1 MAKKICM
8 EHLNGECRNLAKK
21 AGSIGIGIAHM
32 AGLECPHCLREN
44 GKDGH
49 GNELVS
55 EEKAKKV
62 FEILKDKIE
71 E

>member
-8 EHLNGECRNLAKK
+8 EYLNGECRNPSK
-21 AGSIGIGIAHM
+21 AMSIPGISDTNFK
-32 AGLECPHCLREN
+32 LECPHCIRED
-44 GKDGH
+44 GKDGN
-49 GNELVS
+49 GNQLID

-62 FEILKDKIE
+62 FVILKDKIE

>member
-8 EHLNGECRNLAKK
+8 EHLNGECRNPAK
-21 AGSIGIGIAHM
+21 ATSIPGICDAIFE
-32 AGLECPHCLREN
+32 LECPHCLRED
-44 GKDGH
+44 GKDGN
-49 GNELVS
+49 GNQLIE

>member
-8 EHLNGECRNLAKK
+8 EHLNGECRNPAK
-21 AGSIGIGIAHM
+21 GIVPGLTPIE
-32 AGLECPHCLREN
+32 GLECPHCLRED
-44 GKDGH
+44 GKDGN
-49 GNELVS
+49 GNQLIP

>member
-1 MAKKICM
+1 MVKKICM

-21 AGSIGIGIAHM
+21 FGVSGVTNLM
-32 AGLECPHCLREN
+32 SLECPHCLRPN
-44 GKDGH
+44 GKDGN
-49 GNELVS
+49 GNELVTPD
-55 EEKAKKV
+55 KAQKV

>member
-1 MAKKICM
+1 MEKKLCI

-21 AGSIGIGIAHM
+21 AGAVGIGIAQM

-44 GKDGH
+44 GKDGN
-49 GNELVS
+49 GNELVP

-62 FEILKDKIE
+62 FIILKDKIE
-71 E
+71 L

>member
-21 AGSIGIGIAHM
+21 AGIAGVTNM
-32 AGLECPHCLREN
+32 MGLECPHCLRED
-44 GKDGH
+44 GKDGN
-49 GNELVS
+49 GNQLVP

>member
-1 MAKKICM
+1 MTKKLCM

-21 AGSIGIGIAHM
+21 VGIAGVTTM
-32 AGLECPHCLREN
+32 IGLECPHCLRED
-44 GKDGH
+44 GKDGN
-49 GNELVS
+49 GNQLVP

-62 FEILKDKIE
+62 FEILKDKVE